1 MEKEEPGYKEFITVF
16 CDESRQTNS
25 RWMLLG
31 SIWIPRKL
39 EEEFEKIC
47 FEFRQKTQNSKAY
60 FKWTKVSRGKLDAYK
75 GLVDLFFKFDNIR
88 FKCLLI
94 DTHQL
99 DIDGYHQGDPELGFY
114 RFYFYLLS
122 RTMIKDN
129 QYFVLLHR
137 KDNKKKGRLE
147 DLKNYLNNYFRE
159 KYSIDRNVV
168 SNIEP
173 RDARLYNQLQI
184 VDVLL
189 GAVGYVW
196 EGYELSPAKLELIK
210 HIESDRGKKMTVD
223 SLPSEK
229 KFNIWKMKLSPKKGK
244 TP

>member
-1 MEKEEPGYKEFITVF
+1 MKKEEAKYKEFITVY

-31 SIWIPRKL
+31 SVWIPRKL

-47 FEFRQKTQNSKAY
+47 FEFRQKTRNSKAY
-60 FKWTKVSRGKLDAYK
+60 FKWTKVSKGKLDAYK
-75 GLVDLFFKFDNIR
+75 GLVDLFFKFGDMR

-99 DIDGYHQGDPELGFY
+99 DFDGYHHGDYELGFY

-137 KDNKKKGRLE
+137 KDNKKRGRLG
-147 DLKNYLNNYFRE
+147 DLKNHLNEYFRARFLV
-159 KYSIDRNVV
+159 DRDVV
-168 SNIEP
+168 SNVEP

-210 HIESDRGKKMTVD
+210 HIEIHRGKKLAVV
-223 SLPSEK
+223 SLPSER
-229 KFNIWKMKLSPKKGK
+229 KFNIWNIKLSPKKEK

>member
-1 MEKEEPGYKEFITVF
+1 MEKKELRYKEFIMVF
-16 CDESRQTNS
+16 CDESRQTGS

-47 FEFRQKTQNSKAY
+47 FEFRQKTKNSKAY
-60 FKWTKVSRGKLDAYK
+60 FKWTKVSKGKLDAYK
-75 GLVDLFFKFDNIR
+75 ELVDLFFKYDDMR

-94 DTHQL
+94 DTHKL
-99 DIDGYHQGDPELGFY
+99 DFDGYHQGDAELGFY

-122 RTMIKDN
+122 RTMVKVN

-137 KDNKKKGRLE
+137 KDNQKKGRLG
-147 DLKNYLNNYFRE
+147 DLKDHLNRYFRYN
-159 KYSIDRNVV
+159 YSIDRDIV
-168 SNIEP
+168 SNVEP

-196 EGYELSPAKLELIK
+196 EGYNLSPAKLELIK
-210 HIESDRGKKMTVD
+210 HVESRRGKRLTVP
-223 SLPSEK
+223 SLPSER
-229 KFNIWKMKLSPKKGK
+229 KFNIWEMKLSPKKK